1 MLVWCSF
8 LFFLG
13 VLAFLDS
20 IFNYGEIFRQ
30 GNAFLFMLLSLGL
43 LIRIFVRR
51 KKHKL
56 SSYLEGTTE
65 EQDPKNKKLWVESP
79 S

>member
-1 MLVWCSF
+1 MLVWCTILF
-8 LFFLG
+8 LLG

-30 GNAFLFMLLSLGL
+30 GNAFLFMFLSLGL
-43 LIRIFVRR
+43 LIRILVRR

-56 SSYLEGTTE
+56 SNYLAGT
-65 EQDPKNKKLWVESP
+65 EQAQNPENKKLWVETTR
-79 S
+79 